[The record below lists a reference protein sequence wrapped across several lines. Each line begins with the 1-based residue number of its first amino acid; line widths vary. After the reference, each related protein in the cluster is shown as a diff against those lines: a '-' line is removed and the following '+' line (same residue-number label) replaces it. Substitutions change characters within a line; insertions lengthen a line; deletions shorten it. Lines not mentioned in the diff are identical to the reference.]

1 MTKGMHMDLSKLL
14 LPVILFV
21 LTLGFGLWLSL
32 SGKPYNGLLFNIHK
46 LLALGAVILAG
57 VQVYNLMKS
66 LPPQGRLLALIVVT
80 VLCAVALFAS
90 GAFLSIGKLNAQVLL
105 NVHRIAIAVAII
117 CVAAAIAL
125 LSRKVL

>member
-1 MTKGMHMDLSKLL
+1 MHMELSKLF

-57 VQVYNLMKS
+57 LQVYSLMS
-66 LPPQGRLLALIVVT
+66 GPSPQGWLFVLIVVAI
-80 VLCAVALFAS
+80 LCAVALFAS
-90 GAFLSIGKLNAQVLL
+90 GAFLSIGNWNAQMLL
-105 NVHRIAIAVAII
+105 NIHRIAIAMAII
-117 CVAAAIAL
+117 CVATVITL

>member
-1 MTKGMHMDLSKLL
+1 MTKGMHMDFSKLL

-21 LTLGFGLWLSL
+21 STLGFGLWLSL

-57 VQVYNLMKS
+57 VQVYSLMKS
-66 LPPQGRLLALIVVT
+66 LPPQGWLFALIVVT

-90 GAFLSIGKLNAQVLL
+90 GAFLSIGKLYAQVLL

>member
-21 LTLGFGLWLSL
+21 STLGFGLWLSL
-32 SGKPYNGLLFNIHK
+32 SGKPYNGFLFNIHK

-66 LPPQGRLLALIVVT
+66 LPPQGWLFALIVVT

-90 GAFLSIGKLNAQVLL
+90 GAFLSISNLNAQVLL

>member
-1 MTKGMHMDLSKLL
+1 MTEGMHMELSKLF

-57 VQVYNLMKS
+57 LQVYSLMS
-66 LPPQGRLLALIVVT
+66 GPSPQGWLFVLIVVAT
-80 VLCAVALFAS
+80 LCAVALFAS
-90 GAFLSIGKLNAQVLL
+90 GAFLSIGNWNVQVLL
-105 NVHRIAIAVAII
+105 NIHRIAIAMAII
-117 CVAAAIAL
+117 CVAAVITL

>member
-1 MTKGMHMDLSKLL
+1 MTKGMHMDFSKLL

-21 LTLGFGLWLSL
+21 STLGFGLWLSL

-66 LPPQGRLLALIVVT
+66 LPPQGWLFALIVVT

>member
-1 MTKGMHMDLSKLL
+1 MTEGMHMDLSKLL

-21 LTLGFGLWLSL
+21 STLGFGLWLSL

-66 LPPQGRLLALIVVT
+66 LPPQGWLFALIVVT